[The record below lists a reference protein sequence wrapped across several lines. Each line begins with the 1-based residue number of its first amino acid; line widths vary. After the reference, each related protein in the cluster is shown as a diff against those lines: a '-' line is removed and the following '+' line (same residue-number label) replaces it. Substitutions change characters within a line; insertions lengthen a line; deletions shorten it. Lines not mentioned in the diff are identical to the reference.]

1 MTFEQRQR
9 SAPVGRLMMIGGAE
23 DRQGKRQLLREFVRL
38 AGAEEAR
45 IVIIAVASQAPCEV
59 ASVYQ
64 KAFRSLGASE
74 ACALDVRVREDA
86 GRAEALQAIEQ
97 ATGVFFTGGN
107 QLRLTEMLRGTRLD
121 AALHERHEAGMLLAG
136 TSAGAAM
143 MSSIMIVGNAPG
155 MTLRAG
161 MVKLAPGMG
170 FLSGVLIDQHFEQ
183 RGRLRRLLSAVVQH
197 RGDLG
202 LGIDENT
209 AAIVDGHLLEVF
221 GENSI
226 TIIDAGDLAF
236 TNLEEV
242 EQSELLAVCGVK
254 IHILPAGYR
263 FDLQKRTPV
272 VR

>member
-155 MTLRAG
+155 M
-161 MVKLAPGMG
+161 G